1 MIRMLCIAVA
11 IASCGSPQQPAPAGE
26 GSGNLGSAE
35 PVAKDTRTPFEIRR
49 DAACNQLAPRLTACA
64 VDDAKADLAAGKV
77 TQQQFQQDTAPEV
90 LHKNTEQF
98 VEKCTGWRDMSS
110 RQVRVLEVCFKS
122 ETECGSLKDCLK
134 NLEAKP

>member
-1 MIRMLCIAVA
+1 VIRALCIAVA
-11 IASCGSPQQPAPAGE
+11 IASCGGPQQPPPTGE
-26 GSGNLGSAE
+26 GSGLGSAE

-49 DAACNQLAPRLTACA
+49 DTACKQLAPRLTECA

-90 LHKNTEQF
+90 LHKNTQQF

-122 ETECGSLKDCLK
+122 ETECGALKDCLK